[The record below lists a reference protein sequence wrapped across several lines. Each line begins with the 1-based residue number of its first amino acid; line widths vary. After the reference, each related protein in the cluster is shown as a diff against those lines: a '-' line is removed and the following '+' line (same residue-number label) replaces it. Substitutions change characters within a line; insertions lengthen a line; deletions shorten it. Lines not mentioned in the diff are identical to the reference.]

1 MKTAIQKMTR
11 VELQIHLAEKFC
23 QFMNQHSSA
32 NCEDGFHVQDL
43 LDDLACMGFC
53 LIPDFNGDAIKA
65 YMKLVKENLGSESD
79 AS

>member
-1 MKTAIQKMTR
+1 
-11 VELQIHLAEKFC
+11 
-23 QFMNQHSSA
+23 MNQHSSA